1 MLKTLTVENF
11 ALIENVAVEFG
22 AGLNILTGE
31 TGAGKSI
38 LIEAL
43 GALGGKKI
51 GAGKIRKGADFLRV
65 EAIFSDGLHVAR
77 KVSRTGK
84 NFCSA
89 DGKPITLAALK
100 KIGAQLLDTHDQNK
114 NLELLRAENIYKLI
128 DDEKILAEL
137 KNFQRL
143 WRELNSK
150 KRSLEKKISAR
161 AENLQRLDFLR
172 TKKLTRR

>member
-11 ALIENVAVEFG
+11 ALIENVAVDFG

-43 GALGGKKI
+43 GAILGKKI
-51 GAGKIRKGADFLRV
+51 GAGKIRKGSDFLRV
-65 EAIFSDGLHVAR
+65 EAIFSDGLKITR

-84 NFCSA
+84 NFCSEN
-89 DGKPITLAALK
+89 GRPITLAALK

-114 NLELLRAENIYKLI
+114 NLELLREEKIYELL
-128 DDEKILAEL
+128 DDEK
-137 KNFQRL
+137 FPP
-143 WRELNSK
+143 S
-150 KRSLEKKISAR
+150 
-161 AENLQRLDFLR
+161 
-172 TKKLTRR
+172 

>member
-11 ALIENVAVEFG
+11 ALIENVTVEFG

-38 LIEAL
+38 LMEAL
-43 GALGGKKI
+43 GAILGNRI

-65 EAIFSDGLHVAR
+65 EANFSDGLSLTR

-84 NFCSA
+84 NFVA
-89 DGKPITLAALK
+89 ANGKAITLAQLK

-114 NLELLRAENIYKLI
+114 HLELLREENIYKLI
-128 DDEKILAEL
+128 DDEKIWDA
-137 KNFQRL
+137 
-143 WRELNSK
+143 
-150 KRSLEKKISAR
+150 LENVR
-161 AENLQRLDFLR
+161 GV
-172 TKKLTRR
+172 